1 MNITEIT
8 SLYQTNKE
16 SLLSGRYITN
26 LHITPLLE
34 ALKSEPDF
42 EVSEIGKSVLG
53 KPISAIKV
61 GTGKKRLLLWSQM
74 HGNES
79 TTTKALFDFI
89 NTLKHPNQALKNLKE
104 ACTFYIIP
112 ILSPDG
118 AEAYTRLNAIDIDLN
133 RDAQTLSQPE
143 SKVLRAA
150 FNAFKPHYCFNLHGQ
165 RTIFS
170 AGTTNKVAT
179 VSFLSPSQDEER
191 TVTDSRKVGM
201 DIIAEMNRTLQQLI
215 PGQVGRYDD
224 SFNINCVG
232 DSFQSLNVPTILFE
246 AGHYEN
252 DYERE
257 QTRFYI
263 FSSYLTAFNY
273 IAQHDVLG
281 ENYNDY
287 FSIPEN
293 DKCFYDI
300 IIRDANVGT
309 EENPEILDVAVLFV
323 EKLINNKIAFF
334 SKIEALGLGAN
345 YYGHKEVNANKM
357 RVLGADGKALKVGVE
372 NDFVTIGADKFLL
385 KL

>member
-8 SLYQTNKE
+8 SLYKTNKE
-16 SLLSGRYITN
+16 PQLRGRYITN
-26 LHITPLLE
+26 SHIKPLLE
-34 ALKSEPDF
+34 NLNSSF
-42 EVSEIGKSVLG
+42 EVSEIGTSVLG
-53 KPISAIKV
+53 KSISAIKI

-89 NTLKHPNQALKNLKE
+89 NALNHPNQALSYLTD

-112 ILSPDG
+112 ILNPDG
-118 AEAYTRLNAIDIDLN
+118 AEAYTRLNAVDVDLN
-133 RDAQTLSQPE
+133 RDAQILSQPE
-143 SKVLRAA
+143 SKVLRTAY
-150 FNAFKPHYCFNLHGQ
+150 NDFKPHYCFNLHGQ

-170 AGTTNKVAT
+170 AGPTNKIAT
-179 VSFLSPSQDEER
+179 VSFLSPAQDENR
-191 TVTDSRKVGM
+191 TITEFRKIGM

-232 DSFQSLNVPTILFE
+232 DSFQSFNVPTILFE
-246 AGHYEN
+246 AGHFEN

-263 FSSYLTAFNY
+263 FSSYISAFTY
-273 IAQHDVLG
+273 ISKQNVTG
-281 ENYNDY
+281 ENYEDY
-287 FSIPEN
+287 FKIPEN
-293 DKCFYDI
+293 DKCFFDI

-309 EENPEILDVAVLFV
+309 ADNPQISDIGILFV
-323 EKLINNKIAFF
+323 EKLINNKIEFL
-334 SKIEALGLGAN
+334 SKIDSIKVLTN
-345 YYGHKEVNANKM
+345 FYGHKEINAKGM
-357 RVLGADGKALKVGVE
+357 RVLGDSGKVLKEGVE
-372 NDFVTIGADKFLL
+372 NDFVTIGDIKFLL

>member
-16 SLLSGRYITN
+16 SQLSGRYITN
-26 LHITPLLE
+26 LHIKPLLE
-34 ALKSEPDF
+34 CLDSDSNF
-42 EVSEIGKSVLG
+42 DVSEIGRSVLG

-89 NTLKHPNQALKNLKE
+89 NTLRHPHQSLKDLKE
-104 ACTFYIIP
+104 TCTFYIIP
-112 ILSPDG
+112 ILNPDG
-118 AEAYTRLNAIDIDLN
+118 AEAYTRLNAIDVDLN
-133 RDAQTLSQPE
+133 RDAQSLSQPE
-143 SKVLRAA
+143 SKVLREVY
-150 FNAFKPHYCFNLHGQ
+150 NAFKPHYCFNLHGQ

-191 TVTDSRKVGM
+191 TITDSRKVGM
-201 DIIAEMNRTLQQLI
+201 DIIAEMNSTLQQLI

-224 SFNINCVG
+224 SFNINCIG

-246 AGHYEN
+246 AGHYKN

-257 QTRFYI
+257 HTRFYI
-263 FSSYLTAFNY
+263 YSSYLSAFDY
-273 IAQHDVLG
+273 ISKHDVSG
-281 ENYNDY
+281 DNFEDY
-287 FSIPEN
+287 FKIPEN

-309 EENPEILDVAVLFV
+309 DEKPEILDVAVLFV
-323 EKLINNKIAFF
+323 EKLINNKIAFS

-345 YYGHKEVNANKM
+345 YYGHKEINANNM
-357 RVLGADGKALKVGVE
+357 RVLGEDGQVLKVGVE